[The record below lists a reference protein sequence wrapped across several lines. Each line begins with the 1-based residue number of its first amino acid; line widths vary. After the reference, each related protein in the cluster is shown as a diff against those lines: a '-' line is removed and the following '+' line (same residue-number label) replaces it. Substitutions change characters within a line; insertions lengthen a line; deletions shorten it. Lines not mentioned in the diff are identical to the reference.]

1 MPPVLAAAGVGVSVD
16 ARKEGAELS
25 GTGEPEFT
33 GNVAESVVREWIDVF
48 VVGGAMA
55 LSGLAAAG
63 APSYSPDPDLL
74 MRRQAPLGRPRQK
87 RAQRAPKKFLR
98 SKSPK

>member
-1 MPPVLAAAGVGVSVD
+1 MIDPNVRLAAAVMSVIRRDDSVRGVADRFG
-16 ARKEGAELS
+16 
-25 GTGEPEFT
+25 
-33 GNVAESVVREWIDVF
+33 VAESVVREWIDVF